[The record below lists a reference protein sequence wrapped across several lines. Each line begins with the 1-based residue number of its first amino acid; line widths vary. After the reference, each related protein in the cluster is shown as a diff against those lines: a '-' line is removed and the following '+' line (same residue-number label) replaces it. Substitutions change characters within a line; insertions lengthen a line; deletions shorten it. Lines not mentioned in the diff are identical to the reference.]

1 MFLKALY
8 KRGATSSKNKARMML
23 LIAFCAVCG
32 VGIGSTFFFGNDNVI
47 EEKVEDILE
56 NMIEIQI
63 ELPAE
68 SLHGWIDLSPSSTE
82 KKESLHQQ

>member
-1 MFLKALY
+1 
-8 KRGATSSKNKARMML
+8 MML

-32 VGIGSTFFFGNDNVI
+32 LGIGSTFLFGNDNIV

-63 ELPAE
+63 ELPEE
-68 SLHGWIDLSPSSTE
+68 SLHGWIDLSPSSPE
-82 KKESLHQQ
+82 KKRAYINND